1 MIIAILLITI
11 IAHLR
16 THFTSLPMC
25 LIIKSNKL
33 EIDIEN
39 KYKHPNYSHGGQLGE
54 TENKTSE

>member
-1 MIIAILLITI
+1 MIIAVLLITI

-33 EIDIEN
+33 EIEIEN
-39 KYKHPNYSHGGQLGE
+39 KHKHPNCSHEGQLGA

>member
-1 MIIAILLITI
+1 MIIAVLLITI

-16 THFTSLPMC
+16 TYFTSLPMC

-33 EIDIEN
+33 EIEIEN
-39 KYKHPNYSHGGQLGE
+39 KHKHPNCSHGGQLGA